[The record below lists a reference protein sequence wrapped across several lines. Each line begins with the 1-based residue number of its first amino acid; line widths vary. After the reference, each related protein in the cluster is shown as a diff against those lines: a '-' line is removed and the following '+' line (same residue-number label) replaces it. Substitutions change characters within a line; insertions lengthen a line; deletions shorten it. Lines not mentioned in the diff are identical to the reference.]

1 MTMRSSRSSYSNVAC
16 PLALRNSLL
25 PPVTANTTSSASIR
39 PTPCASISAPSRS
52 SEKVATTLHSR
63 RASALG
69 PGELV
74 VVHTPSKRPSSVSS
88 DSSYIGPEKVYT
100 SPMEGPSSPRSS
112 SCSSSSVTT
121 TVKVSWPPAAVSS
134 NVDNP
139 TRAAIDPMKSALL
152 GTVLPFPLLA
162 VVCAQEGGNHDTRG
176 GSMHPLQRAFGHGLY
191 KGVLPVFTELP
202 RRVILGNL
210 YSADRIFMR

>member
-1 MTMRSSRSSYSNVAC
+1 MTIASSRSSYSKVAC

-88 DSSYIGPEKVYT
+88 DSSYKGPEKMYT

-112 SCSSSSVTT
+112 SCSSSSVAT

-134 NVDNP
+134 KVDNP
-139 TRAAIDPMKSALL
+139 TRTAIDPMRSALL
-152 GTVLPFPLLA
+152 GTVLPFPVFVA
-162 VVCAQEGGNHDTRG
+162 VCALEGGKYDTKRG
-176 GSMHPLQRAFGHGLY
+176 SVQPLQKVFG
-191 KGVLPVFTELP
+191 
-202 RRVILGNL
+202 LGPL
-210 YSADRIFMR
+210 